1 MFAFSTCVCVHKNNN
16 RLIGDTW
23 KTAEEDNR
31 VQTPTIFSNLIWAK
45 LMENYRSP
53 SERRWETLEQ
63 WTDRKTDRLTDGRG
77 VTVVLFSSPV
87 WCTAACHWSAVCAYP
102 SKESSSSWLLPL
114 SLYLEAIQVLLSEK
128 WTDKKRCVSGWEKNG
143 GEHFSANLWSPHTLN
158 KALKDTERSDDI
170 SVVGEDEPS
179 HPSFMLTKSL
189 QCNSDT
195 PLSFLQVQLWS
206 SKNASK
212 INSTTQ

>member
-1 MFAFSTCVCVHKNNN
+1 MSAFSTCVCVHKNNN

-23 KTAEEDNR
+23 KTVEEDNR
-31 VQTPTIFSNLIWAK
+31 VQTPTILGNLIWAK

-53 SERRWETLEQ
+53 SERQVGDLRTMNRQ
-63 WTDRKTDRLTDGRG
+63 KDRQTDGRG

-143 GEHFSANLWSPHTLN
+143 RALQRKSVISSHAQQGPERHWALRWHFSSEWGWAVPSIFH
-158 KALKDTERSDDI
+158 
-170 SVVGEDEPS
+170 VDEIAP
-179 HPSFMLTKSL
+179 
-189 QCNSDT
+189 
-195 PLSFLQVQLWS
+195 V
-206 SKNASK
+206 
-212 INSTTQ
+212 

>member
-1 MFAFSTCVCVHKNNN
+1 MSQANGKLQIAIREAVGDIRTMN
-16 RLIGDTW
+16 R
-23 KTAEEDNR
+23 
-31 VQTPTIFSNLIWAK
+31 Q
-45 LMENYRSP
+45 
-53 SERRWETLEQ
+53 
-63 WTDRKTDRLTDGRG
+63 TDRQTDGRG

-143 GEHFSANLWSPHTLN
+143 RALQRKSVISSHAQQGPERHWALRWHFSKWVRMS
-158 KALKDTERSDDI
+158 
-170 SVVGEDEPS
+170 PS

-189 QCNSDT
+189 QCKLWHS
-195 PLSFLQVQLWS
+195 SQFLTSTLWS
-206 SKNASK
+206 SKK
-212 INSTTQ
+212 C